1 MPEEKYHWT
10 PEDLRE
16 LDENLVD
23 ERSTQWLYET
33 LAEREG
39 DSARGAQLRDLADF
53 EERHA
58 TIWENLITHLQRRV
72 PPKVRLWE
80 HRLLTGF
87 ARIFGIGAVLPILH
101 RIEVDGIRR
110 YRGQASRWAD
120 PAAQEAFDEILPDE
134 VSHEI
139 DLFDALRETGRSGG
153 TLRSAV
159 LGANDGLGS
168 ILALVAGVAAATSS
182 ASIVVIAGVAG
193 LIAGAI
199 SMAASGYISVKAEQD
214 VYASQVSLQREAFEV
229 APEARKEQ
237 LTEAYTAK
245 GLSQPEAE
253 LVVKRL
259 AENEGE
265 FLRAILAEGRGI
277 GEASFQNPRRLAM
290 YTGVAFVF
298 AGLIP
303 ILPFLP
309 FFTLP
314 VFVAIIAAVIFAA
327 AALFLTGV
335 LRSLSTLNS
344 FAKSGVEMV
353 LIGLGA
359 AAVTYLVGLAVGGI
373 AGV

>member
-1 MPEEKYHWT
+1 MAEEKYQWT
-10 PEDLRE
+10 REDLRE

-39 DSARGAQLRDLADF
+39 ESARGVQMRELADF

-58 TIWENLITHLQRRV
+58 TIWENLITRLRRRV
-72 PPKVRLWE
+72 PRRVRLWE
-80 HRLLTGF
+80 HRLLTWL
-87 ARIFGIGAVLPILH
+87 ARIFGVGTVLPILH

-139 DLFDALRETGRSGG
+139 DLFETMRKTGRSGG
-153 TLRSAV
+153 RLRSAV

-182 ASIVVIAGVAG
+182 APVVIIAGLAG
-193 LIAGAI
+193 LIAGAV

-214 VYASQVSLQREAFEV
+214 VYASQVRLQREAFEV

-237 LTEAYTAK
+237 LTEAYTSK
-245 GLSQPEAE
+245 GLSQPEAA
-253 LVVKRL
+253 LVVERL
-259 AENEGE
+259 AENEDE
-265 FLRAILAEGRGI
+265 FLRAMLVEGRGI
-277 GEASFQNPRRLAM
+277 AESSFEDPGRLAL
-290 YTGVAFVF
+290 YTGLAFVF

-303 ILPFLP
+303 ILPFLA
-309 FFTLP
+309 LP
-314 VFVAIIAAVIFAA
+314 VSAAIIGAVVFAS

-344 FAKSGVEMV
+344 FLRSGVEMV

-359 AAVTYLVGLAVGGI
+359 AAATYLVGLVVGGL
-373 AGV
+373 AGF

>member
-1 MPEEKYHWT
+1 MPEAKYHWT

-39 DSARGAQLRDLADF
+39 ESARGIQLRDLADF

-58 TIWENLITHLQRRV
+58 TIWENLITHLRRRV
-72 PPKVRLWE
+72 PRKVRLWE
-80 HRLLTGF
+80 HRVLIVL
-87 ARIFGIGAVLPILH
+87 ARIFGMGAVLPILH
-101 RIEVDGIRR
+101 RIEVEGIKR

-139 DLFDALRETGRSGG
+139 EIFVAMREKGRSGG

-182 ASIVVIAGVAG
+182 ASFVVVAGVAG

-229 APEARKEQ
+229 APEASREQ
-237 LTEAYTAK
+237 LTEAYRAK

-259 AENEGE
+259 AENEDE
-265 FLRAILAEGRGI
+265 FLRALLAEGRVI
-277 GEASFQNPRRLAM
+277 GEASFENPRRHDV
-290 YTGVAFVF
+290 YTGVAFVV

-303 ILPFLP
+303 ILPFL
-309 FFTLP
+309 TLS
-314 VFVAIIAAVIFAA
+314 VSTAIIAAVLFAA

-335 LRSLSTLNS
+335 LRTLSTLNS
-344 FAKSGVEMV
+344 FAKGGVEMV

-373 AGV
+373 AGF